1 MKIVYLHQYFNTP
14 DMPGGTRS
22 YEMARRWVAAGH
34 EVHIVT
40 TSREEGKGLGWR
52 NSIEDG
58 VHVHWRKI
66 PYSNSMGA
74 WRRMLAFMEFV
85 LAAAPKARSLRGDVI
100 FATST
105 PLTIVLPGIYASAF
119 RKSPIVFEV
128 RDLWPTM
135 PIAAGYLRNPVLK
148 IAAFSLER
156 VAYRCSR
163 KIVALSEDMAAGIA
177 RAGAPID
184 KIVVAPNSCDVET
197 LDVDVEIGIRYRA
210 MHCWLKERP
219 FVVYCGTIGM
229 LNNLSYLVSIADRM
243 RLRNPSVAF
252 GVYGIG
258 KEEGSVR
265 ALAAHSGVLNVN
277 FYMLGEIPKRQVAEV
292 LSAASV
298 TTSLFL
304 PISDMHANSAN
315 KFFDGLAAAKPV
327 AINYGGWQADILKS
341 TGAGITLDPYDPD
354 LACAQLDEF
363 LCDRHRLA
371 AASEAA
377 TKLAYHRFSR
387 DSIAFTVLSVI
398 QESVGGRVGPKIS
411 K

>member
-135 PIAAGYLRNPVLK
+135 PIAAGYLRNPVVK

-277 FYMLGEIPKRQVAEV
+277 FDTLGKYPNGKSLRSLVRRQ
-292 LSAASV
+292 LQRRCSCRY
-298 TTSLFL
+298 
-304 PISDMHANSAN
+304 PICTPNSAN

-327 AINYGGWQADILKS
+327 AINYGGWQAEHIEVD
-341 TGAGITLDPYDPD
+341 
-354 LACAQLDEF
+354 
-363 LCDRHRLA
+363 
-371 AASEAA
+371 
-377 TKLAYHRFSR
+377 
-387 DSIAFTVLSVI
+387 
-398 QESVGGRVGPKIS
+398 GGRNYFGSVRSRPGMRS
-411 K
+411 T